1 MGFSEDRAQGRFG
14 SFYLLIA
21 ENPYLLWDAAEHWKA
36 AWRRQAGDDLRVET
50 FTAPH
55 IDFDRLLGAGATM
68 PMFETTQL
76 VLIRDV
82 EKVTGKKQEELIRIL
97 QQSSPSTKWLLTA
110 AELDRRTVI
119 GKKLATFGP
128 VEEFKRVYPDQVSG
142 WVTRI
147 AADLDTI
154 LAPPAVE
161 LIASVHGTDLFAVRQ
176 TIERVALYVGK
187 RRRIEAADIEVVL
200 AGEGEYDVFQ
210 LLEAASRSDFVR
222 GLAIA
227 RALAASASRQLGE
240 LSVWLSLIYGQCQ
253 RYLKILELS
262 DRPIEEIAQQLH
274 IHIFLMRKL
283 HRQATDL
290 GYDALIR
297 TCEAA
302 FETDFMVK
310 TSKARPALAWEL
322 FVWRIVAGRN
332 IPPDAFLDLSAAR
345 SGE

>member
-21 ENPYLLWDAAEHWKA
+21 ENPYLLWEAAEHWKA
-36 AWRRQAGDDLRVET
+36 IWRRQTGDDLRVET

-110 AELDRRTVI
+110 AELDRRTVL
-119 GKKLATFGP
+119 GKKLTTLGP

-147 AADLDTI
+147 AADLGAT
-154 LAPPAVE
+154 LAPTAVE
-161 LIASVHGTDLFAVRQ
+161 LVASVHGTDLFAVRQ

-210 LLEAASRSDFVR
+210 LLEAASRSDFER
-222 GLAIA
+222 GLTIA
-227 RALAASASRQLGE
+227 RALAASADLRFE
-240 LSVWLSLIYGQCQ
+240 LSVWLSLIFGQCQ

-262 DRPIEEIAQQLH
+262 DRPIEQIAQQMH
-274 IHIFLMRKL
+274 IHAFLMGKL
-283 HRQATDL
+283 YKQATDL

-297 TCEAA
+297 TCEAT
-302 FETDFMVK
+302 FETDYIVK
-310 TSKARPALAWEL
+310 TSKASPALAWEL

-332 IPPDAFLDLSAAR
+332 IPRDAFLDLSAVR